1 MGANITVAAFISLFV
16 CLIPTTI
23 GGLLSAIGIAGMDR
37 ALRANVITKSGKAI
51 ETAGDIDT
59 LLLDKTGTITIGNRK
74 ATRFYPVDGFGC
86 PGVCPA
92 VRPLVGRPIRRP
104 KANPSS
110 SWVPSRA
117 SRPIPCNWSACGW

>member
-1 MGANITVAAFISLFV
+1 MRHAEALCGLRRRQHLPVAAFISLFV

-37 ALRANVITKSGKAI
+37 ALRANVITKSGKAV

-74 ATRFYPVDGFGC
+74 ATKFYPVDG
-86 PGVCPA
+86 
-92 VRPLVGRPIRRP
+92 R
-104 KANPSS
+104 
-110 SWVPSRA
+110 
-117 SRPIPCNWSACGW
+117 